1 MNQIEKKRSAW
12 SWIPTLYFAEGLPY
26 VAVMTVAVIMYK
38 KMGLSNTQ
46 VALYTS
52 WLYLPWVIKP
62 LWSPF
67 IDLIKTK
74 RWWVNAMQTLIA
86 AAFAGVAF
94 FIPTTHWVQVT
105 MAFFW
110 LLAFASATHDIA
122 ADGFYLHGLQEK
134 EQSFFVGIRNTFYR
148 VAMIVGQGLL
158 VMFAGWVEQGK
169 IFPNLGASAAGAA
182 GSSAAAIQSAAEGSA
197 AAIQSAAEGSAAAV
211 QSAAAAVPGAVEQAA
226 AGGNRIA
233 LAWSLAFY
241 LLAGIFLAL
250 TIWHRFILP
259 KPASDAPRKDINAST
274 IWRNFATT
282 FVSFFQKPHMGLM
295 LFFLLTYRLG
305 ESQLVKIAQP
315 FMLDDKAAGGL
326 ALTTA
331 DVGAI
336 YGTLGVIALLLGGIL
351 AGMVISRGGF
361 KKWILPMALAINV
374 PDLLYVLLA
383 SLKISSVP
391 LVSACVALE
400 QFGYGFGFTAYTMYL
415 IYVAQGEHKTAH
427 YAIGTAFMALGMML
441 PGMAA
446 GLISDHIGYTM
457 FFVWACVCTIP
468 GIVAALLVRR
478 QLPADFGTKTE

>member
-1 MNQIEKKRSAW
+1 MNAIEKKRSAW

-38 KMGLSNTQ
+38 KMGLTNTQ
-46 VALYTS
+46 IALYTS

-105 MAFFW
+105 LAFFW

-148 VAMIVGQGLL
+148 VAMIFGQGLL

-169 IFPNLGASAAGAA
+169 IFPNLGGDK
-182 GSSAAAIQSAAEGSA
+182 
-197 AAIQSAAEGSAAAV
+197 
-211 QSAAAAVPGAVEQAA
+211 
-226 AGGNRIA
+226 IA
-233 LAWSLAFY
+233 LSWSLAFY

-250 TIWHRFILP
+250 TIYHRFILP
-259 KPASDAPRKDINAST
+259 KPASDVPRSDINART

-282 FVSFFQKPHMGLM
+282 FATFFKKPHMGLM

-383 SLKISSVP
+383 SLKMSSVP

-446 GLISDHIGYTM
+446 GWISDHVGYTM
-457 FFVWACVCTIP
+457 FFVWACICTIP
-468 GIVAALLVRR
+468 GIIAALLVRK
-478 QLPADFGTKTE
+478 QIPADFGTKTE

>member
-169 IFPNLGASAAGAA
+169 IFPNLGASAAGGA
-182 GSSAAAIQSAAEGSA
+182 GSSAAAVQSAAEGSA
-197 AAIQSAAEGSAAAV
+197 AAAS
-211 QSAAAAVPGAVEQAA
+211 
-226 AGGNRIA
+226 GNRIA

-446 GLISDHIGYTM
+446 GWISDHIGYTM

-468 GIVAALLVRR
+468 GIIAALLVRR

>member
-1 MNQIEKKRSAW
+1 
-12 SWIPTLYFAEGLPY
+12 
-26 VAVMTVAVIMYK
+26 MTVAVIMYK

-148 VAMIVGQGLL
+148 VAMIFGQGLL

-169 IFPNLGASAAGAA
+169 IFPNLGAS
-182 GSSAAAIQSAAEGSA
+182 
-197 AAIQSAAEGSAAAV
+197 
-211 QSAAAAVPGAVEQAA
+211 A

-250 TIWHRFILP
+250 TIWHRFVLP
-259 KPASDAPRKDINAST
+259 KPASDAPRSDINART

-374 PDLLYVLLA
+374 PDLLYVLMA

-446 GLISDHIGYTM
+446 GWISDHIGYTM

-468 GIVAALLVRR
+468 GIIAALLVRK
-478 QLPADFGTKTE
+478 QIPADFGTKTE

>member
-38 KMGLSNTQ
+38 KMGLTNTQ
-46 VALYTS
+46 IALYTS

-105 MAFFW
+105 LAFFW

-148 VAMIVGQGLL
+148 VAMIFGQGLL

-169 IFPNLGASAAGAA
+169 IFPNLGASAANAA

-197 AAIQSAAEGSAAAV
+197 AAVQSAAAAPDTVAAVV

-250 TIWHRFILP
+250 TIYHRFILP
-259 KPASDAPRKDINAST
+259 KPASDAPRKDINART

-326 ALTTA
+326 ALTTLRHPGRDIA
-331 DVGAI
+331 VAGRYPGRNGHFPRRFQKMDSAYGAGYQRPRPAVRAAGVAQNQQRAAGFGLRGAGAVRLRFWLYGIYDVSDLCGPGRAQDGALCHWHRI
-336 YGTLGVIALLLGGIL
+336 YGAGNDAARNGGRL
-351 AGMVISRGGF
+351 
-361 KKWILPMALAINV
+361 
-374 PDLLYVLLA
+374 
-383 SLKISSVP
+383 
-391 LVSACVALE
+391 
-400 QFGYGFGFTAYTMYL
+400 
-415 IYVAQGEHKTAH
+415 
-427 YAIGTAFMALGMML
+427 
-441 PGMAA
+441 
-446 GLISDHIGYTM
+446 
-457 FFVWACVCTIP
+457 
-468 GIVAALLVRR
+468 
-478 QLPADFGTKTE
+478 DF

>member
-1 MNQIEKKRSAW
+1 MNAIERKRSPWA
-12 SWIPTLYFAEGLPY
+12 WIPTLYFAEGLPY

-46 VALYTS
+46 IALYTS

-94 FIPTTHWVQVT
+94 FIPTSHWVQVT
-105 MAFFW
+105 LAFFW

-122 ADGFYLHGLQEK
+122 ADGFYMHGLQEK
-134 EQSFFVGIRNTFYR
+134 EQSLFVGIRNIFYR
-148 VAMIVGQGLL
+148 VAMIFGQGLL
-158 VMFAGWVEQGK
+158 VMFAGWIEQGK
-169 IFPNLGASAAGAA
+169 IFSGLGASA
-182 GSSAAAIQSAAEGSA
+182 S
-197 AAIQSAAEGSAAAV
+197 
-211 QSAAAAVPGAVEQAA
+211 
-226 AGGNRIA
+226 GGKIA

-250 TIWHRFILP
+250 TIYHRFILP
-259 KPASDAPRKDINAST
+259 KPASDAPRSDINART
-274 IWRNFATT
+274 IWKNFGTTFAT
-282 FVSFFQKPHMGLM
+282 FFQKPHLGLM

-315 FMLDDKAAGGL
+315 FMLDTPEAGGL
-326 ALTTA
+326 ALSTA
-331 DVGAI
+331 AVGGI

-351 AGMVISRGGF
+351 SGIVISKGGF

-374 PDLLYVLLA
+374 PDLLYVLMA
-383 SLKISSVP
+383 ALKVSSVP
-391 LVSACVALE
+391 LVSTCVALE

-415 IYVAQGEHKTAH
+415 IYIAQGEHKTAH

-441 PGMAA
+441 PGMVA
-446 GLISDHIGYTM
+446 GWISDHIGYTM
-457 FFVWACVCTIP
+457 FFVWACLCTIP
-468 GIVAALLVRR
+468 GIIAALLVRK
-478 QLPADFGTKTE
+478 QIPADFGTKTE

>member
-1 MNQIEKKRSAW
+1 MNAIKKKRSAW

-38 KMGLSNTQ
+38 KMGLTNTQ
-46 VALYTS
+46 IALYTS

-105 MAFFW
+105 LAFFW

-148 VAMIVGQGLL
+148 VAMIFGQGLL

-169 IFPNLGASAAGAA
+169 IFPNLGGDK
-182 GSSAAAIQSAAEGSA
+182 
-197 AAIQSAAEGSAAAV
+197 
-211 QSAAAAVPGAVEQAA
+211 
-226 AGGNRIA
+226 IA
-233 LAWSLAFY
+233 LSWSLAFY

-250 TIWHRFILP
+250 TIYHRFVLP
-259 KPASDAPRKDINAST
+259 KPASDAPRSDINART

-282 FVSFFQKPHMGLM
+282 FATFFKKPHMGLM

-315 FMLDDKAAGGL
+315 FMLDNKAAGGL

-383 SLKISSVP
+383 SLKMSSVP

-446 GLISDHIGYTM
+446 GWISDHVGYTM
-457 FFVWACVCTIP
+457 FFVWACICTIP
-468 GIVAALLVRR
+468 GIIAALLVRK
-478 QLPADFGTKTE
+478 QIPADFGTKTE

>member
-1 MNQIEKKRSAW
+1 MNAIEKKRSAW

-38 KMGLSNTQ
+38 KMGLTNTQ
-46 VALYTS
+46 IALYTS

-105 MAFFW
+105 LAFFW

-148 VAMIVGQGLL
+148 VAMIFGQGLL

-169 IFPNLGASAAGAA
+169 IFPNLGASAASAA
-182 GSSAAAIQSAAEGSA
+182 GSSAAIQSAAEGSA
-197 AAIQSAAEGSAAAV
+197 AAAS
-211 QSAAAAVPGAVEQAA
+211 
-226 AGGNRIA
+226 GNRIA

-250 TIWHRFILP
+250 TIYHRFVLP
-259 KPASDAPRKDINAST
+259 KPASDAPRSDINART

-282 FVSFFQKPHMGLM
+282 FATFFKKPHMGLM

-383 SLKISSVP
+383 SLKMSSVP

-446 GLISDHIGYTM
+446 GWISDHVGYTM
-457 FFVWACVCTIP
+457 FFVWACICTIP
-468 GIVAALLVRR
+468 GIIAALLVRK
-478 QLPADFGTKTE
+478 QIPADFGTKTE

>member
-169 IFPNLGASAAGAA
+169 IFPNLGAS
-182 GSSAAAIQSAAEGSA
+182 
-197 AAIQSAAEGSAAAV
+197 
-211 QSAAAAVPGAVEQAA
+211 A

-446 GLISDHIGYTM
+446 GWISDHIGYTM

>member
-1 MNQIEKKRSAW
+1 MNAIERKRNPWA
-12 SWIPTLYFAEGLPY
+12 WIPTLYFAEGLPY

-46 VALYTS
+46 IALYTS

-74 RWWVNAMQTLIA
+74 RWWVNSMQTLIA

-94 FIPTTHWVQVT
+94 FIPTAHWVQVT
-105 MAFFW
+105 LAFFW

-122 ADGFYLHGLQEK
+122 ADGFYMHGLQEK
-134 EQSFFVGIRNTFYR
+134 EQSLFVGIRNIFYR
-148 VAMIVGQGLL
+148 VAMIFGQGLL
-158 VMFAGWVEQGK
+158 VMFAGWIEQGK
-169 IFPNLGASAAGAA
+169 LFPGL
-182 GSSAAAIQSAAEGSA
+182 GSSASAVPSADPSVIPSVVEGSA
-197 AAIQSAAEGSAAAV
+197 A
-211 QSAAAAVPGAVEQAA
+211 
-226 AGGNRIA
+226 GNKVA

-250 TIWHRFILP
+250 TIYHRFILP
-259 KPASDAPRKDINAST
+259 KPASDSPRSDINAAT
-274 IWRNFATT
+274 IWKTFGITFAT
-282 FVSFFQKPHMGLM
+282 FFKKPHIWLI

-315 FMLDDKAAGGL
+315 FMLDTPDAGGL
-326 ALTTA
+326 SLSTA
-331 DVGAI
+331 AVGGI
-336 YGTLGVIALLLGGIL
+336 YGTLGVIALLLGGVLSGI
-351 AGMVISRGGF
+351 VISRAGF

-383 SLKISSVP
+383 ALKISSVP
-391 LVSACVALE
+391 LVSVCVALE

-415 IYVAQGEHKTAH
+415 IYIAQGEHKTAH

-441 PGMAA
+441 PGMVA
-446 GLISDHIGYTM
+446 GWISDHIGYTM
-457 FFVWACVCTIP
+457 FFVWACICTIP
-468 GIVAALLVRR
+468 GIIATLLVRK
-478 QLPADFGTKTE
+478 QIPEDFGTKSA

>member
-169 IFPNLGASAAGAA
+169 IFPNLGAS
-182 GSSAAAIQSAAEGSA
+182 
-197 AAIQSAAEGSAAAV
+197 
-211 QSAAAAVPGAVEQAA
+211 A

-446 GLISDHIGYTM
+446 GWISDHIGYTM
-457 FFVWACVCTIP
+457 FFVWACICTIP

>member
-1 MNQIEKKRSAW
+1 
-12 SWIPTLYFAEGLPY
+12 
-26 VAVMTVAVIMYK
+26 MTVAVIMYK
-38 KMGLSNTQ
+38 KMGLTNTQ
-46 VALYTS
+46 IALYTS

-94 FIPTTHWVQVT
+94 FIPTAHWVQVT
-105 MAFFW
+105 LAFFW

-148 VAMIVGQGLL
+148 VAMIFGQGLL

-169 IFPNLGASAAGAA
+169 IFPNLGGDK
-182 GSSAAAIQSAAEGSA
+182 
-197 AAIQSAAEGSAAAV
+197 
-211 QSAAAAVPGAVEQAA
+211 
-226 AGGNRIA
+226 IA
-233 LAWSLAFY
+233 LSWSLAFY

-250 TIWHRFILP
+250 TIYHRFILP
-259 KPASDAPRKDINAST
+259 KPASDAPRSDINART

-282 FVSFFQKPHMGLM
+282 FATFFKKPHMGLM

-383 SLKISSVP
+383 SLKMSSVP

-446 GLISDHIGYTM
+446 GWISDHVGYTM
-457 FFVWACVCTIP
+457 FFVWACICTIP
-468 GIVAALLVRR
+468 GIIAALLVRK
-478 QLPADFGTKTE
+478 QIPADFGTKTE

>member
-1 MNQIEKKRSAW
+1 MNAIEKKRSAW

-38 KMGLSNTQ
+38 KMGLTNTQ
-46 VALYTS
+46 IALYTS

-105 MAFFW
+105 LAFFW

-148 VAMIVGQGLL
+148 VAMIFGQGLL

-169 IFPNLGASAAGAA
+169 IFPNLGGDK
-182 GSSAAAIQSAAEGSA
+182 
-197 AAIQSAAEGSAAAV
+197 
-211 QSAAAAVPGAVEQAA
+211 
-226 AGGNRIA
+226 IA
-233 LAWSLAFY
+233 LSWSLAFY

-250 TIWHRFILP
+250 TIYHRFILP
-259 KPASDAPRKDINAST
+259 KPASDAPRSDINART

-282 FVSFFQKPHMGLM
+282 FATFFKKPHMGLM

-383 SLKISSVP
+383 SLKMSSVP

-446 GLISDHIGYTM
+446 GWISDHVGYTM
-457 FFVWACVCTIP
+457 FFVWACICTIP
-468 GIVAALLVRR
+468 GIIAALLVRK
-478 QLPADFGTKTE
+478 QIPADFGTKTE